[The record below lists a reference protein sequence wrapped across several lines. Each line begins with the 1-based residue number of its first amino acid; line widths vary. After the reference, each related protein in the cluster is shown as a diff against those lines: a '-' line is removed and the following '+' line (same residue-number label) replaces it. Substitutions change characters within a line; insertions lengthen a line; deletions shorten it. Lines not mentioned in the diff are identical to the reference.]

1 MESHNCD
8 FSTIEGILSGFLLLI
23 EEEGAT
29 RAGVLDLILDN
40 LPTTGSFIRRNV
52 ALTIRI
58 TKDHPENGMF
68 IESWRKHLESLQKQ
82 TRKTDA
88 EAG

>member
-1 MESHNCD
+1 MESHNYD
-8 FSTIEGILSGFLLLI
+8 FSTVEGILRGFLLLI
-23 EEEGAT
+23 EREGAT
-29 RAGVLDLILDN
+29 RAAVLDLILDN

-52 ALTIRI
+52 ALTILV

-68 IESWRKHLESLQKQ
+68 IDSWRKHLESLQ

>member
-52 ALTIRI
+52 ALSLLVTP
-58 TKDHPENGMF
+58 DHPENGMF
-68 IESWRKHLESLQKQ
+68 IDSWRKHLEGLQ
-82 TRKTDA
+82 TRKTDVQ
-88 EAG
+88 AG

>member
-1 MESHNCD
+1 MESHNYD
-8 FSTIEGILSGFLLLI
+8 FSTVEGILRGFLLLI
-23 EEEGAT
+23 EREGTT
-29 RAGVLDLILDN
+29 RAAVLDLILDN

-68 IESWRKHLESLQKQ
+68 IESWRKHLESLQ

>member
-68 IESWRKHLESLQKQ
+68 IESWRKHLESLQ

>member
-1 MESHNCD
+1 MESHNYD
-8 FSTIEGILSGFLLLI
+8 FSTVEGILRGFLLLI
-23 EEEGAT
+23 EREGTT
-29 RAGVLDLILDN
+29 RAAVLDLILDN

-52 ALTIRI
+52 VLTILV

-68 IESWRKHLESLQKQ
+68 IDSWRKHLESLQ
-82 TRKTDA
+82 TRKTEA

>member
-1 MESHNCD
+1 MESHDYD
-8 FSTIEGILSGFLLLI
+8 FSTVEGILRGFLLLI
-23 EEEGAT
+23 EREGAT

-52 ALTIRI
+52 ALTILV

-68 IESWRKHLESLQKQ
+68 IDSWRKHLESLQ

>member
-1 MESHNCD
+1 MESHNYD
-8 FSTIEGILSGFLLLI
+8 FSTVEGILRGFLLLI
-23 EEEGAT
+23 EREGST
-29 RAGVLDLILDN
+29 RAEVLDLILDN

-52 ALTIRI
+52 ALTILI

-68 IESWRKHLESLQKQ
+68 IESWRKHLESLQ

>member
-1 MESHNCD
+1 MESHNYD

-23 EEEGAT
+23 EKEGAT

-52 ALTIRI
+52 ALTILI

-68 IESWRKHLESLQKQ
+68 IDSWRKHLESLQ
-82 TRKTDA
+82 TRKTDVQ
-88 EAG
+88 AG

>member
-52 ALTIRI
+52 ALTLLV

-68 IESWRKHLESLQKQ
+68 IDSWRKHLESLQ

>member
-1 MESHNCD
+1 MESHDYD

-23 EEEGAT
+23 EKEGAT

-52 ALTIRI
+52 ALTILI

-68 IESWRKHLESLQKQ
+68 IESWRKYLESLQ
-82 TRKTDA
+82 TRKT
-88 EAG
+88 EAQAG

>member
-52 ALTIRI
+52 ALTLLV
-58 TKDHPENGMF
+58 TQDHPENGMF
-68 IESWRKHLESLQKQ
+68 IDSWRKHLQSLQ
-82 TRKTDA
+82 TRKTDVQ
-88 EAG
+88 AG

>member
-1 MESHNCD
+1 MESHNYD
-8 FSTIEGILSGFLLLI
+8 FSTVEGILRGFLLLI
-23 EEEGAT
+23 EREGTT
-29 RAGVLDLILDN
+29 RAAVLDLILDN

-52 ALTIRI
+52 ALTILV

-68 IESWRKHLESLQKQ
+68 IDSWRKHLESLQ

>member
-52 ALTIRI
+52 ALTLLV
-58 TKDHPENGMF
+58 TEDHPENGMF
-68 IESWRKHLESLQKQ
+68 IDSWRKHLQSLQ
-82 TRKTDA
+82 TRKTDVQ
-88 EAG
+88 AG

>member
-23 EEEGAT
+23 EKEGAT

-40 LPTTGSFIRRNV
+40 LPTTCSFIRRNV

-68 IESWRKHLESLQKQ
+68 IESWRKHLESLQ

>member
-1 MESHNCD
+1 MESHNYD
-8 FSTIEGILSGFLLLI
+8 FSTVEGILRGFLLLI
-23 EEEGAT
+23 EREGTT
-29 RAGVLDLILDN
+29 RAAVLDLILDN

-52 ALTIRI
+52 ALTILI

-68 IESWRKHLESLQKQ
+68 IESWRKHLESLQ

>member
-1 MESHNCD
+1 MESHDYD

-23 EEEGAT
+23 EKEGAT

-68 IESWRKHLESLQKQ
+68 IESWRKHLESLQ